1 MQHHLEPLMGHN
13 RNTYLYAHFS
23 CFNLAKY
30 RTMNLLSNLNFDL
43 SGLIGVNTN
52 LITWLVIP
60 LAILVLATI
69 ISNAFRAFMQRYFER
84 SSRLLHVDPTRYKF
98 FKNAVSFVI
107 YLVAITIIFYTIPE
121 LRTIGMSLFAG
132 AGILAIII
140 GFASQAAFSN
150 IISGIFIVTSKPFRV
165 GDFIKISDE
174 FIGTVEDITLRHTVI
189 RNIENRR
196 IIIPNSLINNQTI
209 INSNIVD
216 DKVCSLIDV
225 GISYDSDLDKAIS
238 IIQDEVMKHPLAI
251 DNRSDEEIAAGTP
264 QVEVR
269 VMGFGESAVNLRG
282 FAWAATPLNAFIL
295 RTDFYRSVKKRFDA
309 EGIEIP
315 LPYRTIVMKNQPPQK
330 S

>member
-1 MQHHLEPLMGHN
+1 MII
-13 RNTYLYAHFS
+13 
-23 CFNLAKY
+23 
-30 RTMNLLSNLNFDL
+30 LSNLNFDV
-43 SGLIGVNTN
+43 SGLMGVSPKLTTY
-52 LITWLVIP
+52 LIIP

-69 ISNAFRAFMQRYFER
+69 ISNVFRSLMHRYFER

-107 YLVAITIIFYTIPE
+107 YLVAVTIIFYTIPE
-121 LRTIGMSLFAG
+121 LKTIGMSLFAG

-189 RNIENRR
+189 RNNENRR
-196 IIIPNSLINNQTI
+196 IIIPNAVINNQTI

-216 DKVCSLIDV
+216 EKVCSLIEV
-225 GISYDSDLDKAIS
+225 GISYDSDIDKAIS
-238 IIQDEVMKHPLAI
+238 IIQEEVMKHPLSL
-251 DNRSDEEIAAGTP
+251 DNRSDEEIAEGIP
-264 QVEVR
+264 QVDVR

-282 FAWAATPLNAFIL
+282 NAWAATPRYAFML
-295 RTDFYRSVKKRFDA
+295 RTDLFKSIKKRFDA

-315 LPYRTIVMKNQPPQK
+315 FPYRTIVMKNQQK
-330 S
+330 PKS

>member
-1 MQHHLEPLMGHN
+1 MI
-13 RNTYLYAHFS
+13 
-23 CFNLAKY
+23 
-30 RTMNLLSNLNFDL
+30 LLSNLKFDL
-43 SGLIGVNTN
+43 SGLIGTSPKLTTY
-52 LITWLVIP
+52 LIIP

-69 ISNAFRAFMQRYFER
+69 ISNVFRAFMHRYFER

-98 FKNAVSFVI
+98 FKNAVSFII
-107 YLVAITIIFYTIPE
+107 YLVAVTIIFYTIPE
-121 LRTIGMSLFAG
+121 LKTIGMSLFAG

-189 RNIENRR
+189 RNNENRR
-196 IIIPNSLINNQTI
+196 IIIPNAVINNQTI

-216 DKVCSLIDV
+216 EKVCSLIEV
-225 GISYDSDLDKAIS
+225 GISYDSDIDKAIS
-238 IIQDEVMKHPLAI
+238 IIQDEVMKHPLAL
-251 DNRSDEEIAAGTP
+251 DNRTEEEIAQGTP
-264 QVEVR
+264 QVVVR
-269 VMGFGESAVNLRG
+269 VMGFGESSVKLRG

-295 RTDFYRSVKKRFDA
+295 RTDLYKSIKKRFDA

-315 LPYRTIVMKNQPPQK
+315 FPHRTIVMKNQPPVK